1 MPERDVVLYARW
13 ELCTEGLEFVPNF
26 PFYEVAGYSGTA
38 TEVHI
43 PSKYM
48 GYTVTGIRHFAFGNS
63 AITSVSIPATVNEI
77 DSLAFKNCKSL
88 ESIHIPASVEN
99 IGVEVFEGCDKLF
112 IYVEAPAEPEGW
124 EEDWH
129 GGRPRYFGVDE
140 VKEEAGIYYLVQEGA
155 ATVTRYAGSAEI
167 LDLSAG
173 VGGLPIAKIGERSFE
188 NSALKKIVLPEAG
201 EIAAYA
207 FANSEQLAEVI
218 LPRNLTVLE
227 KYVFSGCKSLREI
240 ALPEGLK
247 SIEKYA
253 FYSCESLESIAF
265 PESLEAIAA
274 YAFSWCFGLIEVVFP
289 KNLASLG
296 QEAFYKAGLL
306 RAYIPASVTTIGDSV
321 FGPSPTYIYAE
332 TPEKPEGW
340 DEEWRYLG
348 GFVFYGVTA
357 AGVHADLEYCV
368 AEGKAVVTR
377 YLGNETAIEIP
388 SLIDGHQVAK
398 IMDNAFKDSENLE
411 SILLPAG
418 LEEIGKYAFFGG
430 QKLTRVFIPES
441 VAIIGIYA
449 FSDCPKLVVYAQAD
463 TRPAGWGQY
472 TLTDGP
478 MYFGVE
484 EVFEEEGIQYILTE
498 QGATITNYVGNANE
512 LTVPSLLGGLQVT
525 KIGSCAFRG
534 SLLKSVVLPNNLEK
548 INNSAFQD
556 CAALLSIVIPEG
568 VTEIR
573 ANAFSGCTSLE
584 SVTLHEN
591 LITIW
596 EQAFNGCENLAT
608 IVIPESVIKMGTAV
622 FGGCSNLTIYAQVS
636 EKPGGWAEDW
646 NPMDRPVHWGYG
658 IE

>member
-1 MPERDVVLYARW
+1 
-13 ELCTEGLEFVPNF
+13 
-26 PFYEVAGYSGTA
+26 
-38 TEVHI
+38 
-43 PSKYM
+43 
-48 GYTVTGIRHFAFGNS
+48 
-63 AITSVSIPATVNEI
+63 
-77 DSLAFKNCKSL
+77 
-88 ESIHIPASVEN
+88 
-99 IGVEVFEGCDKLF
+99 
-112 IYVEAPAEPEGW
+112 
-124 EEDWH
+124 
-129 GGRPRYFGVDE
+129 
-140 VKEEAGIYYLVQEGA
+140 
-155 ATVTRYAGSAEI
+155 
-167 LDLSAG
+167 
-173 VGGLPIAKIGERSFE
+173 
-188 NSALKKIVLPEAG
+188 
-201 EIAAYA
+201 
-207 FANSEQLAEVI
+207 
-218 LPRNLTVLE
+218 
-227 KYVFSGCKSLREI
+227 
-240 ALPEGLK
+240 
-247 SIEKYA
+247 
-253 FYSCESLESIAF
+253 
-265 PESLEAIAA
+265 
-274 YAFSWCFGLIEVVFP
+274 
-289 KNLASLG
+289 
-296 QEAFYKAGLL
+296 
-306 RAYIPASVTTIGDSV
+306 
-321 FGPSPTYIYAE
+321 
-332 TPEKPEGW
+332 
-340 DEEWRYLG
+340 
-348 GFVFYGVTA
+348 
-357 AGVHADLEYCV
+357 
-368 AEGKAVVTR
+368 
-377 YLGNETAIEIP
+377 
-388 SLIDGHQVAK
+388 
-398 IMDNAFKDSENLE
+398 MDNAFKDSENLE

-418 LEEIGKYAFFGG
+418 LEEIGKYAFFGC

-548 INNSAFQD
+548 INSRAFQD